1 MDRSHSKRTS
11 GGSAELPPIDAL
23 RTGDDLAWTAAF
35 RYLWPVAMR
44 AARHATPHL
53 DEAEVEDRAS
63 EALSQLV
70 DEVDHIRSSEEL
82 IALTVTI
89 SYRRAIS
96 WVRRQSAAKRPQFA
110 LASTAEFLHAAN
122 RQPTEN
128 APCDS
133 LTPLD
138 LGELRA
144 LLNQALSSLNGD
156 TRQILREK
164 IELGLTFEE
173 IGARRGIAI
182 GTLCPKVMHALRKVR
197 RVLQAAPELMK
208 ELRQFLR

>member
-11 GGSAELPPIDAL
+11 SGSAELPQMDAL
-23 RTGDDLAWTAAF
+23 RRGDDLAWTAAF
-35 RYLWPVAMR
+35 RCLWPVAIR
-44 AARHATPHL
+44 AVRHAAPHL
-53 DEAEVEDRAS
+53 DGAEIEDRAS
-63 EALSQLV
+63 EALGQLV
-70 DEVDHIRSSEEL
+70 HEINRISGPEEL

-110 LASTAEFLHAAN
+110 LASTSEVLHAEN
-122 RQPTEN
+122 RPLTP
-128 APCDS
+128 ACDS
-133 LTPLD
+133 LTALD

-144 LLNQALSSLNGD
+144 LMDQALSSLNEE

-173 IGARRGIAI
+173 ISAQRGIAV

-197 RVLQAAPELMK
+197 KVIQAAPELMK